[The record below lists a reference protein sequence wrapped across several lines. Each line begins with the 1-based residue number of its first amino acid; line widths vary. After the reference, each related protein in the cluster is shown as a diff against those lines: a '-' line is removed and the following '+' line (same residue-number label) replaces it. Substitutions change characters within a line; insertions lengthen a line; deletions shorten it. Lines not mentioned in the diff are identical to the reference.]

1 MTHTYTHLSAHTCIQ
16 AGDREGSERGER
28 GECETPRRRDRH
40 TAPQKRR
47 LSPNPLLGSLRSF
60 APEKERNPRQLRRH
74 WGEEKRAQPE
84 WAHSLPPTSTLP
96 GTSGTSGH
104 PDPRAYRT
112 SAPPRTQ
119 PARTFSP
126 AARGGAERTVQEQQA
141 GQPRAERSHVA
152 VGRAGAEPRALGCK
166 RGWGAIGA
174 PAGLRLLRRRRLP
187 PRSLLP
193 PDPGPLRGAA
203 AWTAGSRRPRL
214 PAGERSDRR
223 ASVPSANCR
232 RVGPPAPRRS
242 GTAREPGEGTTGR
255 AGGGHT
261 GGAGPGAGRSR
272 GRRAP
277 VGGAQGADRKCHAE
291 PELGLRAPWEPVPS
305 ASLAPP
311 E

>member
-1 MTHTYTHLSAHTCIQ
+1 MRNTETKRQIHSPSEKASIPQ
-16 AGDREGSERGER
+16 SSPGDSSESRTRKGER
-28 GECETPRRRDRH
+28 SPTASAALGRRKES
-40 TAPQKRR
+40 TARVC
-47 LSPNPLLGSLRSF
+47 
-60 APEKERNPRQLRRH
+60 
-74 WGEEKRAQPE
+74 AQP
-84 WAHSLPPTSTLP
+84 PPTSTLRGTS

-104 PDPRAYRT
+104 TDLRAYRT

-141 GQPRAERSHVA
+141 GQPCADRSHVA
-152 VGRAGAEPRALGCK
+152 VGRTGAEPQALGCK
-166 RGWGAIGA
+166 RGWGAIRA

-203 AWTAGSRRPRL
+203 AWTAGSGRSRL
-214 PAGERSDRR
+214 PPGERSDRR

-242 GTAREPGEGTTGR
+242 GTLREPGEGSTGR

-291 PELGLRAPWEPVPS
+291 PELGLRAPWETVPS